1 MYNAITVALD
11 IQLFV
16 RRLYGM
22 EGKGY
27 LLGINYF
34 DLLIE

>member
-11 IQLFV
+11 IHLDCS
-16 RRLYGM
+16 LGGYM